1 LAQHL
6 GIALEIERLP
16 LDTPEF
22 RSRVLSYT
30 PTGRVPVLMAE
41 GVAIPESTA
50 ILETL
55 SEMADGRGWPT
66 DRYERAR
73 ARALVAEMHAG
84 FSALRNLY
92 PMNIR
97 ARNRH
102 VPMTDALA
110 ADICRID
117 AIFASRHGSHSGP
130 WLFGAYSAADA
141 MYLPVAL
148 RFSTYGADGLSDAA
162 QRYIE
167 TAVSDPLLIEWTTR
181 AIEET
186 EFIDHEEVGL

>member
-1 LAQHL
+1 
-6 GIALEIERLP
+6 
-16 LDTPEF
+16 
-22 RSRVLSYT
+22 
-30 PTGRVPVLMAE
+30 
-41 GVAIPESTA
+41 
-50 ILETL
+50 
-55 SEMADGRGWPT
+55 
-66 DRYERAR
+66 
-73 ARALVAEMHAG
+73 MHAG
-84 FSALRNLY
+84 FSTLRNLY

-97 ARNRH
+97 ARNRR
-102 VPMTDALA
+102 VAMTDALA

-117 AIFASRHGSHSGP
+117 AIFASRHGSRSGP
-130 WLFGAYSAADA
+130 WLFGDYSAADA

-186 EFIDHEEVGL
+186 EVIDHEEVGL